1 MQRDNRGRQDN
12 RKSNPRLNFAIAKTE
27 SEALKVNTG
36 VTNYRHE
43 KFNEQRIT
51 QHRNLKDKVRK
62 YIEDEKGQLN
72 RQKLEEERLAT
83 ATKEIDQSKT
93 LALNQMVV

>member
-1 MQRDNRGRQDN
+1 MQRDNRSRPDV
-12 RKSNPRLNFAIAKTE
+12 RRSNPRLNYAIAKTE
-27 SEALKVNTG
+27 GEALKVNTG

-62 YIEDEKGQLN
+62 FADDEKGQAN
-72 RQKLEEERLAT
+72 RQKIEEERVAT
-83 ATKEIDQSKT
+83 ASREIDQSKT
-93 LALNQMVV
+93 LALNQMVS